1 MGMASIINGEPPT
14 FRYSD
19 VTAVLVNDQNTIFM
33 VKIMVWQKVRH
44 IHSIIPSHRI
54 FMITAMPSFAM
65 TTPLS
70 VRHHNRA
77 AIAL

>member
-33 VKIMVWQKVRH
+33 VKIMVWQRVMV
-44 IHSIIPSHRI
+44 ISGVWGI
-54 FMITAMPSFAM
+54 
-65 TTPLS
+65 
-70 VRHHNRA
+70 
-77 AIAL
+77 

>member
-44 IHSIIPSHRI
+44 IHSIIPQPPHFHDHSHAKLCHDYSSI
-54 FMITAMPSFAM
+54 SSP
-65 TTPLS
+65 P
-70 VRHHNRA
+70 
-77 AIAL
+77 

>member
-44 IHSIIPSHRI
+44 IHSIIPPA
-54 FMITAMPSFAM
+54 TAFS
-65 TTPLS
+65 
-70 VRHHNRA
+70 
-77 AIAL
+77 